1 MKILKIKSVM
11 QLEIAYI
18 LNLKIQ
24 ILTILTDN
32 GILNRKKGYVESKH
46 GKKYIHG
53 SNGMVEIKFTNVF
66 IVANI
71 YY

>member
-53 SNGMVEIKFTNVF
+53 SNGMVKIKFTNVF